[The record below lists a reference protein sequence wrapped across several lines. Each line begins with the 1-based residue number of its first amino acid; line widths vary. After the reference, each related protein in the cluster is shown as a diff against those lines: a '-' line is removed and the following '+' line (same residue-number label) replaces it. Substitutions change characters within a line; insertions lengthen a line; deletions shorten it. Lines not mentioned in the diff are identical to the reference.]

1 MTEFY
6 TIGGTLPHNSPAY
19 VERQADRELKTALTA
34 GEFAYVLT
42 SRQMGKSSL
51 MVRTARNLRE
61 EGLQVAVL
69 DCTAVGQNLSPEQ
82 WYNGLLLGIGRQ
94 LDIEDELDGYWTQ
107 NQKLSPVQ
115 RWFVAL
121 QTIALPKISTKL
133 VVFIDE
139 IDAVKSLPFHTDEFF
154 AAIREC
160 YNRRI
165 YEPKL
170 RRLAFCLLGVTT
182 PDQLIAD
189 PDAAPF
195 HIGRR
200 IPLHDFTRNEAQ
212 PLSQGMTAPNP
223 SKDDST
229 ALLDRILYWTHGH
242 PYLTQKLC
250 RRIAEQ
256 ICQNNNQ
263 SSDPTTIVDSACE
276 ALFLSPRSREQDDN
290 LLFVREKLLRNA
302 QDLSAALQRYD
313 QIRQGDKILDDETD
327 ETNNH
332 LLLSGIVRVKAKRLV
347 VRNRIYHRVFN
358 QEWTAKV
365 NPLAEVEL
373 PDGKRVHIRH
383 ICTIG
388 RTEGNNIALPNPR
401 VSRRHAV
408 IQSQSSNTTFILI
421 DMSSRNGVFLNG
433 KRISQPS
440 PLKNRD
446 RIGIGPFQLTFLQP
460 NAQYPELDT
469 QTTADRTVVD

>member
-19 VERQADRELKTALTA
+19 VERRADRELKSALTA

-51 MVRTARNLRE
+51 MVRTACNLRK

-82 WYNGLLLGIGRQ
+82 WYNGLLLGVGRQ
-94 LDIEDELDGYWTQ
+94 LNLEDELDGYWTQ

-121 QTIALPKISTKL
+121 QTIALPKISTRL
-133 VVFIDE
+133 IVFIDE

-160 YNRRI
+160 YNRRT
-165 YEPKL
+165 YDPKL
-170 RRLAFCLLGVTT
+170 RRLAFCILGVTT
-182 PDQLIAD
+182 PYQLIAD
-189 PDAAPF
+189 PEAAPF

-200 IPLHDFTRNEAQ
+200 IQLHDFTRNEAQ
-212 PLSQGMTAPNP
+212 PLCQGMAAPNQN
-223 SKDDST
+223 KNNST
-229 ALLDRILYWTHGH
+229 ALLDRVLYWTHGH

-250 RRIAEQ
+250 RKIAKKIHQ
-256 ICQNNNQ
+256 TNNTPLN
-263 SSDPTTIVDSACE
+263 PETIVDPACE
-276 ALFLSPRSREQDDN
+276 ALFLTPRAREQDDN

-302 QDLSAALQRYD
+302 QDLSAALQRYN
-313 QIRQGDKILDDETD
+313 QIRQGDEIPDDETD

-347 VRNRIYHRVFN
+347 VRNRIYHRIFN

-365 NPLAEVEL
+365 DPLAEIEL
-373 PDGKRVHIRH
+373 PNGKRVRIRH

-388 RTEGNNIALPNPR
+388 RTEGNDVPLPNPR
-401 VSRRHAV
+401 VSRRHAI
-408 IQSQSSNTTFILI
+408 IQNQSSNSTLILT
-421 DMSSRNGVFLNG
+421 DMNSRNGVFLNG
-433 KRISQPS
+433 KRISQPT
-440 PLKNRD
+440 PLHHRD
-446 RIGIGPFQLTFLQP
+446 RIGIGPFQLTFHQP
-460 NAQYPELDT
+460 NAQRPELDT

>member
-19 VERQADRELKTALTA
+19 VERQADRDLKTALSA

-51 MVRTARNLRE
+51 MVRTARNLRK

-69 DCTAVGQNLSPEQ
+69 DCTAVGQNLIPEQ
-82 WYNGLLLGIGRQ
+82 WYNGLLLGVGRQ
-94 LDIEDELDGYWTQ
+94 LDIEDELDAYWTQ

-115 RWFVAL
+115 RWFGAL
-121 QTIALPKISTKL
+121 QTIALQKISTRL

-165 YEPKL
+165 YEPNL

-189 PDAAPF
+189 PDATPF

-200 IPLHDFTRNEAQ
+200 VQLHDFTKTEAQ
-212 PLSQGMTAPNP
+212 PLSQGMITPNQNRN
-223 SKDDST
+223 DST

-250 RRIAEQ
+250 QKIAQQ
-256 ICQNNNQ
+256 IRPNNNPPPNP
-263 SSDPTTIVDSACE
+263 STIVDSACE
-276 ALFLSPRSREQDDN
+276 ALFLTPRAREQDDN

-302 QDLSAALQRYD
+302 QDLSAALQRYN
-313 QIRQGDKILDDETD
+313 QVRQGEEILDDETD

-365 NPLAEVEL
+365 NPLAEIEL
-373 PDGKRVHIRH
+373 PNGKRMRIRH
-383 ICTIG
+383 IYTIG
-388 RTEGNNIALPNPR
+388 RTEGNDVTLHNPR

-421 DMSSRNGVFLNG
+421 DMGSRNGVFLNG
-433 KRISQPS
+433 KRISQPTS
-440 PLKNRD
+440 LRHRD
-446 RIGIGPFQLTFLQP
+446 RIGIGPFQLTFHQP
-460 NAQYPELDT
+460 NAQHPELDT

>member
-19 VERQADRELKTALTA
+19 VERRADRELKSALTA

-51 MVRTARNLRE
+51 MVRTARNLRK

-82 WYNGLLLGIGRQ
+82 WYNGLLLGVGRQ
-94 LDIEDELDGYWTQ
+94 LNLEDELDGYWTQ

-121 QTIALPKISTKL
+121 QTLALPKISARL
-133 VVFIDE
+133 IVFIDE

-170 RRLAFCLLGVTT
+170 RLLAFCLLGVAT

-189 PDAAPF
+189 PESTPF

-200 IPLHDFTRNEAQ
+200 IQLHDFTKNEAQ
-212 PLSQGMTAPNP
+212 PLSQGMAAPNQNKNN
-223 SKDDST
+223 SK
-229 ALLDRILYWTHGH
+229 ALLDRVLYWTHGH

-250 RRIAEQ
+250 RKIAKKIRQTNKTPPNPE
-256 ICQNNNQ
+256 
-263 SSDPTTIVDSACE
+263 TIIDSACE
-276 ALFLSPRSREQDDN
+276 ALFLSPRAREQDDN

-302 QDLSAALQRYD
+302 QDLSAALQRYN
-313 QIRQGDKILDDETD
+313 QIRQGDEILDDETD

-332 LLLSGIVRVKAKRLV
+332 LLLSGIVRVQAKRLL

-358 QEWTAKV
+358 QEWAAKV
-365 NPLAEVEL
+365 DPFAEIEL
-373 PDGKRVHIRH
+373 PNGKRVRIRH

-388 RTEGNNIALPNPR
+388 RTEGNDVTLPNPR

-408 IQSQSSNTTFILI
+408 IQNQSSNSTLILT
-421 DMSSRNGVFLNG
+421 DTNSRNGVFLNG
-433 KRISQPS
+433 KRISQPT
-440 PLKNRD
+440 LLHHRD
-446 RIGIGPFQLTFLQP
+446 RIGIGPFQLTFYQP
-460 NAQYPELDT
+460 NAQHLELDT
-469 QTTADRTVVD
+469 QTTADRTVID

>member
-51 MVRTARNLRE
+51 MVRTARNLRK

-82 WYNGLLLGIGRQ
+82 WYDGLLLGVGRQ
-94 LDIEDELDGYWTQ
+94 LNIEDELDGYWTQ
-107 NQKLSPVQ
+107 HQKLSPVQ
-115 RWFVAL
+115 RWFGAL
-121 QTIALPKISTKL
+121 QTIALPKVSTRL

-182 PDQLIAD
+182 PYQLIAD
-189 PDAAPF
+189 PDATPF

-200 IPLHDFTRNEAQ
+200 IQLHDFTKNEAQ
-212 PLSQGMTAPNP
+212 PLSQGITAPNH
-223 SKDDST
+223 SRDDST
-229 ALLDRILYWTHGH
+229 ALLDRILHWTHGH

-256 ICQNNNQ
+256 ICQNNNP
-263 SSDPTTIVDSACE
+263 SLDPTTIVDSACE
-276 ALFLSPRSREQDDN
+276 AIFLSSRSREQDDN

-302 QDLSAALQRYD
+302 QDLSAALQRYN
-313 QIRQGDKILDDETD
+313 QVRQGDEILDDETD

-332 LLLSGIVRVKAKRLV
+332 LLLSGIVRVQANRLV

-365 NPLAEVEL
+365 NPLAEIEL
-373 PDGKRVHIRH
+373 PNGKRVCIRH
-383 ICTIG
+383 ICAIG
-388 RTEGNNIALPNPR
+388 RTKNNDVTLPNPR

-408 IQSQSSNTTFILI
+408 IQSQSSNHTLILT
-421 DMSSRNGVFLNG
+421 DMNSRNGVFLNG
-433 KRISQPS
+433 KRISQPT
-440 PLKNRD
+440 PLHHRD
-446 RIGIGPFQLTFLQP
+446 RIDIGPFQLTFHQP
-460 NAQYPELDT
+460 NAQHPELDT
-469 QTTADRTVVD
+469 QTTANRTVVD

>member
-51 MVRTARNLRE
+51 MVRTARNLRK

-82 WYNGLLLGIGRQ
+82 WYDGLLLGVGRQ
-94 LDIEDELDGYWTQ
+94 LNIEDELDGYWTQ

-115 RWFVAL
+115 RWFGAL
-121 QTIALPKISTKL
+121 QTIALPKTSTRL

-165 YEPKL
+165 YEPNL

-189 PDAAPF
+189 PDATPS

-200 IPLHDFTRNEAQ
+200 IQLHDFTRNEAQ
-212 PLSQGMTAPNP
+212 PLSLGMTTPKQNR
-223 SKDDST
+223 DDST
-229 ALLDRILYWTHGH
+229 ALLDRILHWTHGH

-256 ICQNNNQ
+256 ICLNNN
-263 SSDPTTIVDSACE
+263 PPPNPATIVDSACE

-313 QIRQGDKILDDETD
+313 QVRQGDKILDDETD

-347 VRNRIYHRVFN
+347 VRNRIYHHVFN

-365 NPLAEVEL
+365 NPLAEIEL
-373 PDGKRVHIRH
+373 PCGKRVRIRH

-388 RTEGNNIALPNPR
+388 RTEGNDIALPNPR

-408 IQSQSSNTTFILI
+408 IQSQSSNPTLILT
-421 DMSSRNGVFLNG
+421 DLNSRNGVFLNG
-433 KRISQPS
+433 KRISHPA

-446 RIGIGPFQLTFLQP
+446 RIGIGSFQLTFLQP
-460 NAQYPELDT
+460 NAQHPELDT
-469 QTTADRTVVD
+469 QTTVDRTVVD